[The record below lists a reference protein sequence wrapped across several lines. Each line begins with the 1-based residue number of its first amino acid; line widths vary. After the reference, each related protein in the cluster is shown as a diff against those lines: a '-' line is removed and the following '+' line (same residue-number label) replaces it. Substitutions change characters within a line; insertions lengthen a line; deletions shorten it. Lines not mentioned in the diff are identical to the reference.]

1 MYDIHIGH
9 LTPIPYLGNF
19 EILSKIDLYPLG
31 FINSLHPQYTAFQLL
46 FLPGYLCIS
55 KPSIISQ
62 ISSLARPHL
71 HLGIFLPNYNTKSM
85 LLSFSSILKH
95 LCSDTPLVLLST
107 SLAISIQ
114 INFPILLLTVDS
126 PSTAK
131 NKNNKKNKNPKMLLL
146 RLAKY
151 YLDRSS

>member
-9 LTPIPYLGNF
+9 LTPIPYLGNY
-19 EILSKIDLYPLG
+19 EILSKIDLYPLR
-31 FINSLHPQYTAFQLL
+31 FLNSLHPQYTAFQLL
-46 FLPGYLCIS
+46 FLPEHLCIS

-71 HLGIFLPNYNTKSM
+71 HLGIFLPNYHTKSM

-114 INFPILLLTVDS
+114 IYFPILWLWTLPAHQKTKQKTKK
-126 PSTAK
+126 PPKPQNAIAK
-131 NKNNKKNKNPKMLLL
+131 TC
-146 RLAKY
+146 
-151 YLDRSS
+151 